1 VGAKMVWYDR
11 LEFWEQKS
19 FDARSPGDV
28 DYGRVVH
35 SASFRRLQGKTQ
47 ILNLGDSDFYRTRL
61 THSLEVAQIA
71 AGLAT
76 QLKHN
81 LPDHPAI
88 DIIPEKSMMHAIA
101 CTHDLG
107 HPPFGHGGEVALNYC
122 MRDNGGF
129 EGNGQT
135 LRILAKIE
143 KFSRAA
149 GSNLTREA
157 LLGVLKYPV
166 PYHLAVN
173 KTIQPGM
180 RDDTSGTPIL
190 DRTASTPPKCYLDC
204 EQEII
209 DWLLDPLSSGD
220 RDLFQSFTSKEKKHQ
235 SAVHKSLS
243 CSIMDLA
250 DDISFGIH
258 DMEDMLAMRLVTRT
272 QFEEHVP
279 SESCAGLMDYLN
291 THYSG
296 QYGNDVYGGLIDK
309 LFGDGNER
317 KHQINRILNFVI
329 PSVKIEEFP
338 QFSES
343 RLRYRAAMPAEV
355 EMFVKAIK
363 TFIKKAVIFSPS
375 VQHLEFKGQMMVIAV
390 FEVMKSEPKS
400 FLPPDIFANYEK
412 SSDPLREICDY
423 VAGMTDAYL
432 LKTYE
437 RLFSPRMGSVFDKL

>member
-1 VGAKMVWYDR
+1 MVWQER
-11 LEFWEQKS
+11 FEQWNQKD

-28 DYGRVVH
+28 DYGRVIH

-71 AGLAT
+71 TGLAT

-81 LPDHPAI
+81 RPDHRAI
-88 DIIPEKSMMHAIA
+88 EYLPERSMMQAIA

-122 MRDNGGF
+122 MRGDGGF

-135 LRILAKIE
+135 LRVLSKLE
-143 KFSRAA
+143 KMSKSA

-157 LLGVLKYPV
+157 LLGVVKYPI
-166 PYHLAVN
+166 PFSKAVN
-173 KTIQPGM
+173 PELKPSMIKG
-180 RDDTSGTPIL
+180 TSGTPL
-190 DRTASTPPKCYLDC
+190 LNRKPSKPPKCYLDS
-204 EQEII
+204 EQPVV
-209 DWLLDPLSSGD
+209 DWLLQPLSS
-220 RDLFQSFTSKEKKHQ
+220 RDKEQFQSFSYEDKKHQ
-235 SAVHKSLS
+235 SANHKSFS

-258 DMEDMLAMRLVTRT
+258 DLEDVLAMRLVSRE
-272 QFEEHVP
+272 QFEKHVP
-279 SESCAGLMDYLN
+279 QSACQALLDYLN
-291 THYSG
+291 TIYRG
-296 QYGNDVYGGLIDK
+296 KYGNDVYNGFVDK

-317 KHQINRILNFVI
+317 KHQINRVINFVI
-329 PSVKIEEFP
+329 PSVDILDVPGFVEP
-338 QFSES
+338 
-343 RLRYRAAMPAEV
+343 RLRYRAKLPDDVMA
-355 EMFVKAIK
+355 FVKAIK
-363 TFIKKAVIFSPS
+363 KLVMEEVILSPS

-390 FEVMKSEPKS
+390 FEVMQSEPKS
-400 FLPPDIFANYEK
+400 FLPRDIYAKYEK
-412 SSDPLREICDY
+412 SDEPKRDICDY

-432 LKTYE
+432 LNTYD